1 MAHFFTLSVASRSTH
16 GRRRGCGVFVRGI
29 CFGEKYVYDIG
40 SEPCYEPESGTKIMS
55 IDIKDLS
62 YEELL
67 ELKHLITRRL
77 QHLDSLNSG
86 IKKELFQLGDQINFS
101 HPINGRMTGI
111 LLKHNEKTVT
121 IVTDSGQH
129 WDVSPHLLKKVV
141 QGGIRKKKGKI
152 VTIKKD

>member
-1 MAHFFTLSVASRSTH
+1 MWDFRK
-16 GRRRGCGVFVRGI
+16 GN

-55 IDIKDLS
+55 IDIKNLS
-62 YEELL
+62 YE
-67 ELKHLITRRL
+67 
-77 QHLDSLNSG
+77 
-86 IKKELFQLGDQINFS
+86 ELFQLGDQINFS

-141 QGGIRKKKGKI
+141 QGGIRKK
-152 VTIKKD
+152 